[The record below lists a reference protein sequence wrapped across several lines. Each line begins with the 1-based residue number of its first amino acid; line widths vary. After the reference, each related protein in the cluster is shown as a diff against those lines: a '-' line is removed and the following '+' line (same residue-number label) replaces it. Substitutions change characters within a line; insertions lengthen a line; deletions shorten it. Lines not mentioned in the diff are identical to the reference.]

1 MAATAAA
8 VQRAAGGA
16 HTVPGPVRGG
26 QTVRD
31 RPAPGTAGP
40 VAAGPATV
48 QPVRPA
54 ARPQDAQ
61 HAAAAQ
67 RHPADQRG
75 RHARTSRGRRVRS
88 DRRRRAAVVQR
99 RRRRGVAARRPPVSP
114 RQFRRVGRQ
123 EDGRVRR
130 HGVRVRRRDVRRRN
144 RFAAAGVSGTASGG
158 QRVAG
163 PFADGRSGGRRAHR
177 VETPAA
183 VAAAAA
189 GACGGARRRRV
200 ERPARTAQD
209 VLPAAAVARVQL
221 RRRRRPV
228 GQPVVVV
235 RVREL
240 RRPVRG
246 RPTGHAAAAADADD
260 RVPPIRGRRHPQRLR
275 HQLLSVVMPVNVFAA
290 SPSHACTHTFFGG
303 RETSKTPSAAAN
315 RKTERNAV
323 SKKIKNV
330 HRSQSLRTN
339 SSGRKRA
346 YRIVTTAAVGR
357 SSSHP
362 PPSKKKQGTRNKVNP
377 SARLPR
383 LHRARHTCVPAA
395 QQHH

>member
-40 VAAGPATV
+40 VAAGPAAV

-99 RRRRGVAARRPPVSP
+99 RRVAARRPPVP

-130 HGVRVRRRDVRRRN
+130 HGVRVRRRDGRRRN
-144 RFAAAGVSGTASGG
+144 RFAAGVSGTASGG
-158 QRVAG
+158 KRVAG
-163 PFADGRSGGRRAHR
+163 PFADGRGGGRRAHR

-183 VAAAAA
+183 VAA
-189 GACGGARRRRV
+189 ACGGARRRRV

-221 RRRRRPV
+221 RRRRGPV

-260 RVPPIRGRRHPQRLR
+260 RVPPIRGRRRPQRLR

-290 SPSHACTHTFFGG
+290 SPSH
-303 RETSKTPSAAAN
+303 TPLF
-315 RKTERNAV
+315 RGPRN
-323 SKKIKNV
+323 
-330 HRSQSLRTN
+330 Q
-339 SSGRKRA
+339 
-346 YRIVTTAAVGR
+346 
-357 SSSHP
+357 
-362 PPSKKKQGTRNKVNP
+362 
-377 SARLPR
+377 
-383 LHRARHTCVPAA
+383 
-395 QQHH
+395 